1 MSAATNA
8 AARRPGPAAAPE
20 REAPLRVVDRGVAR
34 ARRRL
39 APLVAAGFVVGSL
52 LLVVIGH
59 AELAQGQVRLA
70 AVDAALTAAQAVH
83 RQDVLDVGALE
94 NPSRIVSQAENHLH
108 MVEPG
113 QVLQVPHVSLSVPL
127 PSPAVASAGPAPA
140 SPTPAL
146 GG

>member
-8 AARRPGPAAAPE
+8 AARRPAPAAASE

-34 ARRRL
+34 ARRRV

-70 AVDAALTAAQAVH
+70 AVEAALTAAQAAH
-83 RQDVLDVGALE
+83 RQDALAVGALE
-94 NPSRIVSQAENHLH
+94 NPSRIVSQAEDHLH

-127 PSPAVASAGPAPA
+127 PAPAVGSAGPAPA